1 MYLLANDWISTG
13 APINLI
19 LRVLNLKK
27 STYYRWRSSTE
38 IYSCT
43 KNSKED
49 RILGLSYTF
58 DGKKINDVEIQ
69 KLIAEI

>member
-43 KNSKED
+43 KSSKEG
-49 RILGLSYTF
+49 IIPGFSYTF
-58 DGKKINDVEIQ
+58 DGKKLMIWRYKN
-69 KLIAEI
+69 